1 MMHLQQAWWGGE
13 EERAPWSLSKKEKKN
28 LAKAWPR
35 RPLLHQ
41 SQSGMLNH
49 LLSLAN
55 PSALEESFRL
65 YYLSSFTNAF
75 INFKWNVCHCCM
87 RTTLAQCGNYRNSL
101 SHHTFCQNFRESNV
115 FTKEL
120 ISRNIFSVRI
130 QHTVEKREILSH
142 QNFFSSN
149 QLFSKTVTFTEFLPK
164 MRKREF
170 P

>member
-1 MMHLQQAWWGGE
+1 MMHLQQAWWGG

-65 YYLSSFTNAF
+65 YYLSSFTKAF

-87 RTTLAQCGNYRNSL
+87 RATLAQCGNYRNSL
-101 SHHTFCQNFRESNV
+101 SHHTFCQKFRESNV

-120 ISRNIFSVRI
+120 ISRNIFLWDEMSR
-130 QHTVEKREILSH
+130 
-142 QNFFSSN
+142 FSTLWPNLQSRN
-149 QLFSKTVTFTEFLPK
+149 LELHC
-164 MRKREF
+164 
-170 P
+170 